1 MIGLGNLNSAG
12 EETYALCLSFCVES
26 NVLLYRQLFA
36 SSVGEMTPQIDSQGS
51 QQTLLFP

>member
-1 MIGLGNLNSAG
+1 MIGLCNLNSAG

-26 NVLLYRQLFA
+26 NVLLYKQLFA